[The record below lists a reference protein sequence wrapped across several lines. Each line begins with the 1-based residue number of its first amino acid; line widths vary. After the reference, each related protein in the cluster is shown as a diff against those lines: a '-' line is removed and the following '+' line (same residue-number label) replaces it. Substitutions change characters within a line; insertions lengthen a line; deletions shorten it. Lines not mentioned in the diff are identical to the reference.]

1 MPIYTGRSADG
12 SDMEEWKGI
21 AYVNPENEDEWS
33 TQIYPRTK
41 QHRIYDELMDYMS
54 GKYTLND
61 VYKQIQNKTCPLP
74 TRLRNYVLSH
84 YDENGKFINDE
95 N

>member
-1 MPIYTGRSADG
+1 MPMYMGKSADG
-12 SDMEEWKGI
+12 SDMKEVSMGYI
-21 AYVNPENEDEWS
+21 NPDNDNEWS
-33 TQIYPRTK
+33 TEMYPRQK
-41 QHRIYDELMDYMS
+41 REHRLYDGLMDYMN